1 MLKKIMLL
9 LTMIGFYEEAFS
21 LPESNENSIEET
33 LEELDNQT
41 SYAYLKYFLITELN
55 VKVRDYLLKKNKDN
69 PVNLGLIV
77 LVSTAERI
85 LLNYLLMNQNYKD
98 TREIVNKLH
107 KKNASLQMPD
117 LDKETFWHPLKA
129 YLLSL
134 PLAFTA
140 ELTTIIACTS
150 SGASL
155 STAKNA
161 SDIARYLTY
170 ALLGYYMAQTHKKK
184 CMDIAKSYSRGLGG
198 VTMMANKKSDF
209 ESGQSSKKENVS
221 EDDELENNENKAEN
235 AEISDSEDFI

>member
-21 LPESNENSIEET
+21 IPESNENSIEET

-55 VKVRDYLLKKNKDN
+55 ARATRYLANNSSDLGSMALI
-69 PVNLGLIV
+69 NLGG
-77 LVSTAERI
+77 TATSI
-85 LLNYLLMNQNYKD
+85 LLNYLLMNQHCKD

-134 PLAFTA
+134 PFVW
-140 ELTTIIACTS
+140 TTQIATLGFCVS
-150 SGASL
+150 S
-155 STAKNA
+155 NA
-161 SDIARYLTY
+161 SSSTTDTAIEASAYLCY

-221 EDDELENNENKAEN
+221 EDDELENNENKAKN